1 MLNILI
7 KAVFTIITKL
17 FSLILQPILSV
28 VLILFPDLSQIVTT
42 IVNFFNN
49 YVFFYISF
57 LVKLLEHLTFLP
69 HWLLVFLF
77 DYYIIKYTIYITVQ
91 AIRFGI
97 QVYNKL
103 KP

>member
-42 IVNFFNN
+42 IVNFLHLLL
-49 YVFFYISF
+49 FYN
-57 LVKLLEHLTFLP
+57 H
-69 HWLLVFLF
+69 
-77 DYYIIKYTIYITVQ
+77 
-91 AIRFGI
+91 
-97 QVYNKL
+97 
-103 KP
+103 

>member
-57 LVKLLEHLTFLP
+57 IF
-69 HWLLVFLF
+69 LLVRL
-77 DYYIIKYTIYITVQ
+77 
-91 AIRFGI
+91 
-97 QVYNKL
+97 KL
-103 KP
+103 ILSISLSLVTFSKGLVNL